1 LLSKAIKKHQ
11 NLFGFLHSSCKVTF
25 NINPDALQV
34 RRKMSNKDNY
44 RPAGG
49 KFNPFETPLKSA
61 MEETFEETGV
71 KVDIMKFRGC

>member
-1 LLSKAIKKHQ
+1 
-11 NLFGFLHSSCKVTF
+11 
-25 NINPDALQV
+25 
-34 RRKMSNKDNY
+34 MSNKDNY